1 MDLAI
6 DGWIRLAFEQRP
18 PPSVLRAWRMCSDQD
33 QPRVGLPA
41 GRFERIKHQ
50 RAAAFV
56 PSAGFVA
63 DDQRRVGPQS
73 ERLFCVRRRHAHPR
87 TRRDM
92 RDGDALPRVEPAVVV
107 AGEDRP
113 EKLETDP
120 SAVP

>member
-73 ERLFCVRRRHAHPR
+73 ERLFASDDATR
-87 TRRDM
+87 TRVP
-92 RDGDALPRVEPAVVV
+92 DGTCVTATRC
-107 AGEDRP
+107 P
-113 EKLETDP
+113 E
-120 SAVP
+120 SSQR